1 MEYNKKCISS
11 RFLKLT
17 YPTFKNSVFI
27 VSGVKPKKEIEED
40 DFFMVFSN
48 LRPLVLLN

>member
-17 YPTFKNSVFI
+17 YPTFKPLFPDLANNLNFNGEFNVI
-27 VSGVKPKKEIEED
+27 ITQMNDVK
-40 DFFMVFSN
+40 N
-48 LRPLVLLN
+48 